1 MSPLHNLLSG
11 ILARTIKGEEILS
24 PIVIS
29 TEAGQQILEA
39 RIRKTSRP
47 LINLTIDT
55 ARIDQGKVLVAWRI
69 LEKGD
74 GAVIQLIYA
83 GDQEVAL
90 RVSGSVV
97 GQSNPIELA
106 YSGKL
111 RSPEE
116 QYSRS
121 ARIDRILGIVALG
134 ASLILFVPWLVLLV
148 LRRRLRSAEASFLP
162 MLTVRMALVA
172 GCVSVGTGLWM
183 LFRSRQPGPP
193 FGF

>member
-39 RIRKTSRP
+39 RVRKTSRP

-121 ARIDRILGIVALG
+121 ARIDRILGIVVLG